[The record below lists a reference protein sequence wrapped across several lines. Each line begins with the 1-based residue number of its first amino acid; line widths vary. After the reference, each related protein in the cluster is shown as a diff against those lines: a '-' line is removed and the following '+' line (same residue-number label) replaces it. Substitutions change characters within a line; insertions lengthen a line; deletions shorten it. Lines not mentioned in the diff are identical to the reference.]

1 MMRFSSIGFVTAGLV
16 AILSSCNSEAPGT
29 TSNQTVIAPTN
40 GAQVAEPP
48 DAEPPAPTTAQ
59 PPTPNQVT
67 PETTADST
75 VGPATS
81 EQPSTTEPAPPPLEL
96 IPSRY
101 CYRLEDDIRT
111 THLRLRLNKNNQFQG
126 DARSTIQNEA
136 AAYYTSYA
144 QQFTGVLTNFEAAVE
159 MTTWIEY
166 DVQTGQETWNIHRE
180 QLKTEDATLDQV
192 DCQLVDPVF
201 QSDSGLEASDLLDG
215 ATAIHRKDVAF
226 AVGESSA
233 TVSNSVVRGE
243 RDVYRL
249 GASGG
254 QAMDLSITSLE
265 QNAVFDVVS
274 PSGDILAQEA
284 MNETLL
290 LPHTGDYE
298 VIVGG
303 TRGNASY
310 DLTIGIQ

>member
-1 MMRFSSIGFVTAGLV
+1 MMRFTSIGFVTAGLV
-16 AILSSCNSEAPGT
+16 AILSSCNAGAPDT
-29 TSNQTVIAPTN
+29 TSNPTVMPTN
-40 GAQVAEPP
+40 GAQVAEAPAIDQRSTP
-48 DAEPPAPTTAQ
+48 EPA
-59 PPTPNQVT
+59 T
-67 PETTADST
+67 PETPTDSASGT
-75 VGPATS
+75 ATS
-81 EQPSTTEPAPPPLEL
+81 SPPSASPPSATEPATPAPLEL

-101 CYRLEDDIRT
+101 CYRLDDGIRT
-111 THLRLRLNKNNQFQG
+111 THLRLRLDKNNQFKG
-126 DARSTIQNEA
+126 DARSTIQNET

-144 QQFTGVLTNFEAAVE
+144 QRFTGVLTNFEAAVE

-201 QSDSGLEASDLLDG
+201 QGDSGLEAGDLLDG
-215 ATAIHRKDVAF
+215 ATAIHRQEVAF
-226 AVGESSA
+226 AAGESSA
-233 TVSNSVVRGE
+233 TVSNAVVRGE
-243 RDVYRL
+243 RDVYLL

-254 QAMDLSITSLE
+254 QDMSLSITSLE
-265 QNAVFDVVS
+265 ENAVFDVIS
-274 PSGDILAQEA
+274 PSGYILVQEA

-290 LPHTGDYE
+290 LPHTGDYQ